1 MFEKEIT
8 DLFIE
13 LVKFDTQSNENSQN
27 YPSTESQR
35 EFAQLLLKKC
45 AEYKF
50 KNINI
55 DKYGYVSAEIDS
67 NIDYDVK
74 TIGFISHMDTSPD
87 CSGKNINPIIIKNY
101 DGKDIKLLNNVNISP
116 DEFASL
122 KNYIGHDI
130 ITSDG
135 NTLLGA
141 DDKAGIAEI
150 LIAMKYLT
158 DNDNIKHGKI
168 KIVFTPDEEIGKGV
182 DYFDAE
188 KFDCDFAYTIDGG
201 EIGELSY
208 ENFNAARAIINIKG
222 KSVHPGYA
230 KNIMVNACFVAN
242 QICNMLPENETPS
255 DTEGYEGYFHVS
267 SINGNVENA
276 KINII
281 IRDFY
286 KEKFNQRK
294 LILNDIIKK
303 INLKYK
309 NNIADIKIYDEY
321 YNMSEIIEKNK
332 FIIDLA
338 YNSMI
343 ETNIKPLVIP
353 TRGGTDGARLS
364 FMGIPCPNLFAGGHN
379 FHGPYEFIPISSM
392 AKACELIIKICTN
405 NTKLNSI

>member
-116 DEFASL
+116 NEFASL

-158 DNDNIKHGKI
+158 NNDNIKHGKI

-281 IRDFY
+281 IRDFC

>member
-208 ENFNAARAIINIKG
+208 KNFNAARAIINIKG

>member
-45 AEYKF
+45 EEYKF

-87 CSGKNINPIIIKNY
+87 CSGKNINPMIIKNY

-281 IRDFY
+281 IRDFC

>member
-230 KNIMVNACFVAN
+230 KNIMVNACFAAN